1 MPICAPWNLNFEKC
15 RNLFLHIC
23 MKNVLVQ
30 FRRRY
35 LICGRENLK
44 NINVIDTPFLPFKI
58 KIFSKRFLSTP
69 LRTHTDIS
77 SKFHVSNF
85 NSQDIFLYIY
95 NPVLPISAPWNL
107 NFEKCRNLFLR
118 ICMKNVKTI
127 SYFAVEK
134 MSKT

>member
-1 MPICAPWNLNFEKC
+1 
-15 RNLFLHIC
+15 
-23 MKNVLVQ
+23 MKNILVQ

-58 KIFSKRFLSTP
+58 KIFSKPFLSTP

-85 NSQDIFLYIY
+85 NSQDIFFYIY
-95 NPVLPISAPWNL
+95 NTPVLTICAPLKFEFRKMQILVFTYLYEECFSTIS
-107 NFEKCRNLFLR
+107 
-118 ICMKNVKTI
+118 KTI

-134 MSKT
+134 MSKTNVADSPVLPVCPP